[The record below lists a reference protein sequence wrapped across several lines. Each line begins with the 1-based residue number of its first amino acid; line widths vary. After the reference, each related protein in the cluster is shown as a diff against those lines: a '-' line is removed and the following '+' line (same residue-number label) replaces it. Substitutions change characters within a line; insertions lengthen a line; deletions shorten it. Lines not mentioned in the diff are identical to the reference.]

1 LLARFR
7 NHTKRIFEKHGMT
20 NVTYWVPQDAP
31 ASQNTLIYVI
41 AHASREGAKKN
52 WD

>member
-1 LLARFR
+1 
-7 NHTKRIFEKHGMT
+7 MT